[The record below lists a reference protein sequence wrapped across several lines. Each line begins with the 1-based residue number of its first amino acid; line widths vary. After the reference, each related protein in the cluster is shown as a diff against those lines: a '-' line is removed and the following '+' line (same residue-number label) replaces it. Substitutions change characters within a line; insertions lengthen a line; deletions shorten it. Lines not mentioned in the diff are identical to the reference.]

1 MTFTETIRGWASR
14 LQSAALAARERNAL
28 RIELADLEA
37 RGELDRTLA
46 DAGLTRAQVP
56 AVVRSHPNACHL
68 MARMMDELG
77 IDAESVDA
85 ADSMH
90 DAAWR
95 CTTCTEKRVCAEWLA
110 HPRDA
115 AWRAFCPN
123 ADTFEEARR
132 VGASGRS

>member
-1 MTFTETIRGWASR
+1 MTFTETIRSWASR

-28 RIELADLEA
+28 RTELADLAA
-37 RGELDRTLA
+37 RGELDRALA

-56 AVVRSHPNACHL
+56 TLVRSHPNACHL
-68 MARMMDELG
+68 LARMMDELG
-77 IDAESVDA
+77 IDAESVDE

-95 CTTCTEKRVCAEWLA
+95 CTTCTQKRICAAWLE
-110 HPRDA
+110 HPRDET
-115 AWRAFCPN
+115 WRAFCPN

-132 VGASGRS
+132 LGAAGQS